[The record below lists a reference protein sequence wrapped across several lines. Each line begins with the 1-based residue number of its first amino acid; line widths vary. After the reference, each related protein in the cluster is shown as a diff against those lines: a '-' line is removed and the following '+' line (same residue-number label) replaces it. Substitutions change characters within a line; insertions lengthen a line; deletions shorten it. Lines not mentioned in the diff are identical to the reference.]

1 MPPVNITILC
11 FKHNGLTGEKHLAL
25 DWGWEG
31 PCGVLL
37 ICYTISH
44 SRALC
49 FLKNKY
55 FWGQKAS
62 WK

>member
-55 FWGQKAS
+55 FWG
-62 WK
+62 